1 MFLFYCRMLPLF
13 IKTDKNNYVEQRSD
27 PGQDTDTVALI
38 CSKFC
43 RSRPLKKEY
52 GVENVDQMEGVRFLK
67 DLGHD
72 QEEVVLLQ
80 SGENKAALKM
90 FPEAPKTSKIILTLY
105 SYLLLLTF
113 FSTPEWPEIEAAAAQ
128 HQKKSM
134 LFWRGGGNCQ
144 GG

>member
-1 MFLFYCRMLPLF
+1 
-13 IKTDKNNYVEQRSD
+13 
-27 PGQDTDTVALI
+27 
-38 CSKFC
+38 
-43 RSRPLKKEY
+43 
-52 GVENVDQMEGVRFLK
+52 MEGVRFLK
-67 DLGHD
+67 DLGHE

-134 LFWRGGGNCQ
+134 LFWRGG
-144 GG
+144 